1 MMKLALLAGAAAVFL
16 ASPAVASQPV
26 VVVAD
31 ETPLP
36 SEMVSF
42 ADLNLGSAAGQTRL
56 VQRIRGAADHV
67 CSDANKTG
75 IEFLLYRGCFNVAV
89 GNGIAQMHQVMAAR
103 DSGAP
108 LAATAL
114 IIRAK

>member
-1 MMKLALLAGAAAVFL
+1 MTKLALLGAAVFL
-16 ASPAVASQPV
+16 ASPAVAGEPV

-36 SEMVSF
+36 AEMVSF
-42 ADLNLGSAAGQTRL
+42 ADLNLGSTAGQNRL

-67 CSDANKTG
+67 CSDADKTG
-75 IEFLLYRGCFNVAV
+75 IEFLVYRGCFNTAV
-89 GNGIAQMHQVMAAR
+89 GNGIVQMQQVMAAR
-103 DSGAP
+103 KSGSP

-114 IIRAK
+114 VIRAK